1 MIKMDIDKPEQDQR
15 FSDKVYYSKRD
26 AWITFILWA
35 IITFGTVS
43 AVVVTFS
50 FTSILRLLTL
60 EVLFLGLVAFCL
72 SILRSTY
79 YTLTSDSLRVR
90 SGPFR
95 WTIRLDTIDEIIPA
109 RNLYSSA
116 ALSLDRLH
124 VRQRGSRSSTYI
136 SPEDK
141 ELFLQELADRS
152 PDLVFSVDRVIR
164 AGPATLETPL

>member
-1 MIKMDIDKPEQDQR
+1 MDIDQPEHDR
-15 FSDKVYYSKRD
+15 LFSKKVYYSKRD
-26 AWITFILWA
+26 AWIVFILWA

-60 EVLFLGLVAFCL
+60 EVLFLSLVAFCL

-79 YTLTSDSLRVR
+79 YTLTSDSLVVR

-95 WTIRLDTIDEIIPA
+95 WTIGLDTIVEVVPA

-124 VRQRGSRSSTYI
+124 IRQRGSRSSTYI
-136 SPEDK
+136 SPKDK
-141 ELFLQELADRS
+141 ESFLRELAARS

-164 AGPATLETPL
+164 AGAVTLEPPL